1 MYNFLSFLTSL
12 AATSTIAAD
21 QTAQNNVVDWGKVWN
36 AVLNWCKTTGL
47 RLIIAIL
54 VLVIGFKIINF
65 LAKKLANSFTKK
77 KVDATISK
85 VAVSFSKII
94 LKVLL
99 VILMVGYVGIETA
112 SLSAVVLSLGAGI
125 SLAVQGTLSN
135 FAGGVII
142 IIMRPFKIGDFITS
156 NGQAGTVEDIKLF
169 YTHIV
174 TTDNKAVMIPNGTL
188 ANNVIVNAS
197 AKEDRRCDVVMSVS
211 YDTNTDFAIEIIK
224 GVISK
229 NSDIF
234 DTPLPFVKVGELA
247 DSAINIYVRVW
258 CKNSEYWNVYFY
270 LLNEIKNAFD
280 ENNIE
285 IPFNQLDVNVSNK

>member
-1 MYNFLSFLTSL
+1 MFNLLTFLTS
-12 AATSTIAAD
+12 ATATSTGSSSSSTPI
-21 QTAQNNVVDWGKVWN
+21 DWGGVWN
-36 AVLNWCKTTGL
+36 TVLNWCKTVGIK
-47 RLIIAIL
+47 LIIAIIIL
-54 VLVIGFKIINF
+54 IIGFKIINY
-65 LAKKLANSFTKK
+65 LSKKLTRSLSKK
-77 KVDATISK
+77 NIDTTISK
-85 VAVSFSKII
+85 VTVSFSRVI

-99 VILMVGYVGIETA
+99 VILMVGYVGIQTA
-112 SLSAVVLSLGAGI
+112 SLSAVVLSLGTGI

-142 IIMRPFKIGDFITS
+142 LIMRPFRIGDFISS
-156 NGQAGTVEDIKLF
+156 NGQSGTVEDIKLF

-197 AKEDRRCDVVMSVS
+197 AKEDRRCDVIMPVS
-211 YDTNTDFAIEIIK
+211 YDTNTEFAIEVIK

-229 NSDIF
+229 NNNIF
-234 DTPLPFVKVGELA
+234 DTPAPFVKVGELA
-247 DSAINIYVRVW
+247 DSSINIYVRVW

-270 LLNEIKNAFD
+270 LLNEIKNAFY

-285 IPFNQLDVNVSNK
+285 IPFNQLDVNLSNKN

>member
-1 MYNFLSFLTSL
+1 MFNLLTFLTS
-12 AATSTIAAD
+12 ATATSTGSSSSSTPI
-21 QTAQNNVVDWGKVWN
+21 DWGGVWN
-36 AVLNWCKTTGL
+36 TVLNWCKTVGIK
-47 RLIIAIL
+47 LIIAIIIL
-54 VLVIGFKIINF
+54 IIGFKIINY
-65 LAKKLANSFTKK
+65 LSKKLTRSLSKK
-77 KVDATISK
+77 NIDTTISK
-85 VAVSFSKII
+85 VTVSFSRVI

-99 VILMVGYVGIETA
+99 VILMVGYVGIQTA
-112 SLSAVVLSLGAGI
+112 SLSAVVLSLGTGI

-142 IIMRPFKIGDFITS
+142 LIMRPFRIGDFISS
-156 NGQAGTVEDIKLF
+156 NGQSGTVEDIKLF

-197 AKEDRRCDVVMSVS
+197 AKEDRRCDVIMPVS
-211 YDTNTDFAIEIIK
+211 YDTNTEFAIEVIK

-229 NSDIF
+229 NNNIF
-234 DTPLPFVKVGELA
+234 DTPAPVVKVGELA
-247 DSAINIYVRVW
+247 DSSINIYVRVW

-270 LLNEIKNAFD
+270 LLNEIKNAFN

-285 IPFNQLDVNVSNK
+285 IPFNQLDVNLSNKN